1 MEAMLVLT
9 RKLHEEIIID
19 GGIRVSVLRIEG
31 NRVRIG
37 VSAPSELSIRRLEVP
52 ERSLER
58 RHEESL
64 ASGG

>member
-37 VSAPSELSIRRLEVP
+37 VSAPSELSIRRP
-52 ERSLER
+52 EAPQRTLER

-64 ASGG
+64 AAGS